1 MEQSIMDAGRRR
13 REEDIRR
20 LRELAAKSDNA
31 IAIEKVSGTPPSSV
45 TLRLGYVTA
54 ASRSY
59 PRETSNVIRLSVS
72 LPARYP
78 LVAPAVTVTT
88 PVFHPNVYTSG
99 LVCLGDT
106 WIASET
112 LDAVVRRVI
121 RLLTFDPLISGGQ
134 PPANAAA
141 SSWYRD
147 LLRTRPE
154 VFPTQKV
161 QFGDPVRKSAIG
173 FNDISESA
181 TQSSAE
187 GVRTQVEC
195 PACHGQMRLPS
206 GKSGRV
212 KCPSCSHRFDVTT

>member
-1 MEQSIMDAGRRR
+1 MDAGRRR

-20 LRELAAKSDNA
+20 LRELAARSDGA
-31 IAIEKVSGTPPSSV
+31 IAIEQVTGNPPSNV
-45 TLRLGYVTA
+45 TLRLGYLTA
-54 ASRSY
+54 ATRQY
-59 PRETSNVIRLSVS
+59 PRETSDVIRLTVS

-78 LVAPAVTVTT
+78 LVAPAVTITT

-112 LDAVVRRVI
+112 LDAVIRRVI

-147 LLRTRPE
+147 LLRTRPD
-154 VFPTQKV
+154 VFPTQEV
-161 QFGDPVRKSAIG
+161 NFGDPVRKSAIS
-173 FNDISESA
+173 FSDISEPES
-181 TQSSAE
+181 TQ
-187 GVRTQVEC
+187 GRVVVRC
-195 PACHGQMRLPS
+195 PQCDAAMRLPR

-212 KCPSCSHRFDVTT
+212 KCPSCSHRFATTT

>member
-1 MEQSIMDAGRRR
+1 MDAARRR

-20 LRELAAKSDNA
+20 LRELAGTSNGR
-31 IAIEKVSGTPPSSV
+31 IAIEQVSGTPPSSV

-54 ASRSY
+54 ASRNY
-59 PRETSNVIRLSVS
+59 PAETTDVIRLNVS
-72 LPARYP
+72 LPSRYP
-78 LVAPAVTVTT
+78 MVAPAINVMT

-141 SSWYRD
+141 SSWYRQ
-147 LLRTRPE
+147 LLRTSPE
-154 VFPTQKV
+154 LFPTQAV
-161 QFGDPVRKSAIG
+161 DFGDPVRKSSIG
-173 FNDISESA
+173 FNDLGTAASA
-181 TQSSAE
+181 PT
-187 GVRTQVEC
+187 RTTVTC
-195 PACHGQMRLPS
+195 PSCDGKMRLPS
-206 GKSGRV
+206 GKSGKVR
-212 KCPSCSHRFDVTT
+212 CPGCRHRFDATT